1 MKIEIDRK
9 LYEII
14 SEEYSSIEYI
24 LEETIPAISRGKLKK
39 LPAYHI
45 RGTDTVSVDIADDI
59 IYEIKDYLP
68 EDGSLDDM
76 INYILGIG
84 FIMGV

>member
-1 MKIEIDRK
+1 M
-9 LYEII
+9 
-14 SEEYSSIEYI
+14 
-24 LEETIPAISRGKLKK
+24 EETIPAISRGKLKK

-76 INYILGIG
+76 INYIVGIG

>member
-45 RGTDTVSVDIADDI
+45 GGTDTVSVDIADDI

-76 INYILGIG
+76 INYIVGIG

>member
-76 INYILGIG
+76 INYIVGIG

>member
-1 MKIEIDRK
+1 MEQIDRK

-76 INYILGIG
+76 INYIVGIG

>member
-68 EDGSLDDM
+68 DDGSLDDM
-76 INYILGIG
+76 INYIVGIG

>member
-1 MKIEIDRK
+1 MKIAIDRK

-76 INYILGIG
+76 INYIVGIG